1 MSGFSVDW
9 LTLREEADLRSR
21 DFELLEKV
29 DQWLRDHCAKEL
41 IVADLGAGTG
51 STMRAFA
58 NFVSQKSES
67 ISWRLIDQDSD
78 LLEYAHNR
86 HCDSYRIETFD
97 LDLNNT
103 ALLPLQSV
111 QLITASAL
119 LDLVSEEFVDSITS
133 QLVSLNKQ
141 QPVGLYTALTYN
153 GMIEWKPSHS
163 LDEKVQNSLNQDQK
177 RDKGFGKALG
187 PDASEYLGQR
197 LTEAGFKV
205 YSADSTWFLDA
216 VDEKLVIE
224 YIAGIDRVLENDQ
237 VLGIEALK
245 AWVEFRE
252 SHVTTG
258 ACRVGHCDLLA
269 LPPG

>member
-21 DFELLEKV
+21 DFELLEKA

-97 LDLNNT
+97 LDHNNT

-177 RDKGFGKALG
+177 RDKGFGTVSYTHLRAH
-187 PDASEYLGQR
+187 E
-197 LTEAGFKV
+197 T
-205 YSADSTWFLDA
+205 
-216 VDEKLVIE
+216 
-224 YIAGIDRVLENDQ
+224 
-237 VLGIEALK
+237 
-245 AWVEFRE
+245 
-252 SHVTTG
+252 
-258 ACRVGHCDLLA
+258 
-269 LPPG
+269 

>member
-9 LTLREEADLRSR
+9 LTLREEVDLRSR
-21 DFELLEKV
+21 DSGLLEKAN
-29 DQWLRDHCAKEL
+29 QWLREHRSKEL
-41 IVADLGAGTG
+41 IIADLGAGTG
-51 STMRAFA
+51 STIRAFA
-58 NFVSQKSES
+58 NLVSRKSES
-67 ISWRLIDQDSD
+67 ISWRLIDQDSE
-78 LLEYAHNR
+78 LLEYAQNR

-103 ALLPLQSV
+103 VLLPLQSV

-119 LDLVSEEFVDSITS
+119 LDLVSEEFIDSITS

-153 GMIEWKPSHS
+153 GIIEWKPSHS
-163 LDEKVQNSLNQDQK
+163 LDEKVQNSFNQDQK
-177 RDKGFGKALG
+177 CDKGFGKALG
-187 PDASEYLGQR
+187 PDASDYLGQR
-197 LTEAGFKV
+197 LAEADLKV
-205 YSADSTWFLDA
+205 YRADSTWLLDA

-224 YIAGIDRVLENDQ
+224 YIAGIYRALENDQ
-237 VLGIEALK
+237 VLGSEVLK
-245 AWVEFRE
+245 DWVEFRE